1 MDYIKAIILGLV
13 QGLTEFLPVSSS
25 GHLVILRDILDFTMF
40 EGSVFFELM
49 LHVGSLVPLVFVFW
63 WDLIDILKERD
74 WKLIFHLFIA
84 SLPTVVVVFLFM
96 DFIESTMDVSKI
108 QVFMLFTAVVLL
120 FTEWRTTKIRKFD
133 TPFTWKSALLMG
145 CAQSI
150 AVFPGI
156 SRSGM
161 TICSGISTGH
171 NKNKVTT
178 FSFFMSMIVISGS
191 AFIEVVSMGSATMD
205 VAWGL
210 VLVGM
215 AAAAI
220 SGYFAIAVLLKIIEK
235 SNYKVFAIYLF
246 CLAGITFIN
255 SYIYPIF

>member
-40 EGSVFFELM
+40 DDSLFFELM
-49 LHVGSLVPLVFVFW
+49 LHMGSLIPLVIVFSR
-63 WDLIDILKERD
+63 DIFDIFKDRD

-84 SLPTVVVVFLFM
+84 SLPTVIVVVLFM
-96 DFIESTMDVSKI
+96 DYIEATMDSSK
-108 QVFMLFTAVVLL
+108 VPLFMLFTAIVLL
-120 FTEWRTTKIRKFD
+120 FTEWRSSKIKRFD
-133 TPFTWKSALLMG
+133 REFTWKSALLMG

-150 AVFPGI
+150 AVLPGV

-171 NKNKVTT
+171 EKNKVTT

-191 AFIEVVSMGSATMD
+191 SFLEVISMSSAAVSVSWD
-205 VAWGL
+205 L
-210 VLVGM
+210 VIVGM
-215 AAAAI
+215 IAAAV
-220 SGYFAIAVLLKIIEK
+220 SGYFAIAVLLKVIEK
-235 SNYKVFAIYLF
+235 SNYKAFAIYLF

-255 SYIYPIF
+255 SYIYPFF